1 MTEASNPQLRPR
13 RSTPLP
19 INVLVLGFTKKE
31 PESRGCAEE
40 GCRRQARRAL
50 RVGRTA
56 NQIDAKI
63 VDFAQDSF
71 AGPDAESPSKGKI
84 KCSKG
89 IEHF

>member
-31 PESRGCAEE
+31 PERRGCAEE

-50 RVGRTA
+50 RVVRNA
-56 NQIDAKI
+56 NQIDAKTI
-63 VDFAQDSF
+63 DFAEDSF
-71 AGPDAESPSKGKI
+71 KLADAGSPLQAK
-84 KCSKG
+84 
-89 IEHF
+89 